1 MTNTSDLITSLQV
14 LGNRIPKVDLDCSEA
29 LTKLV
34 VVRVVPDKRVVSQCV
49 WQQSVVF
56 AKFFL
61 GSKSRYYAER
71 DKRGA
76 SALASAG
83 ILTPALLSVQKL
95 TSSDVSVLIYQAVE
109 DALNAEQAY
118 ESFSA
123 VERQSL
129 INRLVK
135 TIAHHHRA
143 GLIQTD
149 CYLKNF
155 LIKENKI
162 YTLDGDGV
170 RQSTKLSQHKM
181 LGNLSAL
188 LSKIDVLDLESWC
201 SSLLFSYKAVNY
213 LPQLNE
219 GIIKRLVNKHRTRA
233 TSRFADQKVFRQC
246 TDVNIMS
253 SKNTFIAVSSHYSA
267 LVLPT
272 TASQLDECF
281 TQTNIIKDGNTCT
294 VALVS
299 IAPLRVVIKRYNV
312 KNSWHGVSRAFRQTR
327 ASASWANAHRLSLL
341 GLATAKPVAL
351 IETRTL
357 GVNREAYFLTE
368 YVDAPDTAVF
378 FKQTT
383 DSALRA
389 QAVKHLVELF
399 YRLYLLNI
407 SHGDT
412 KASNIKVLSDGKP
425 LLIDLDSMRQHRYD
439 FFAKKAHARDIKRFM
454 QNWKDTPSLYNAF
467 VTAFKVVYVDHAPLQ
482 AAQILE

>member
-1 MTNTSDLITSLQV
+1 LHISNAKSITLIDGSVININQ
-14 LGNRIPKVDLDCSEA
+14 
-29 LTKLV
+29 
-34 VVRVVPDKRVVSQCV
+34 VVREVPQKRLVCKCV
-49 WQQSVVF
+49 WQGQVVY

-61 GSKSRYYAER
+61 GKKAELYAWR
-71 DKRGA
+71 DMRGID
-76 SALASAG
+76 ALQKAN
-83 ILTPALLSVQKL
+83 ILTPKILKQSSVPEHSAYVVIFEGISPSQSAEAVWSNANEFVRL
-95 TSSDVSVLIYQAVE
+95 ELAHQLIHVVAQ
-109 DALNAEQAY
+109 
-118 ESFSA
+118 
-123 VERQSL
+123 
-129 INRLVK
+129 
-135 TIAHHHRA
+135 HHEA
-143 GLIQTD
+143 GLLQTD
-149 CYLKNF
+149 MYLKNF
-155 LIKENKI
+155 LIQYDAI
-162 YTLDGDGV
+162 YSIDGDGI
-170 RQSTKLSQHKM
+170 RSIDKLSIKKAQA
-181 LGNLSAL
+181 NLCQL
-188 LSKIDVLDLESWC
+188 LSKLDVLTIDSQLP
-201 SSLLFSYKAVNY
+201 SLLETYANAR
-213 LPQLNE
+213 PWRPPLN
-219 GIIKRLVNKHRTRA
+219 INKVKKRIEAGRQKA

-368 YVDAPDTAVF
+368 YVDAPDTAIF